1 MTSETNNQYL
11 GHLPL
16 PRNELTLE
24 QEFFL
29 KQLSLE
35 LHNADKE
42 NIIELFTQLQEHAY
56 ILQNNIQHILKHWP
70 EP

>member
-1 MTSETNNQYL
+1 MTLETNNQSR

-16 PRNELTLE
+16 PQNDLTLE

-29 KQLSLE
+29 KHISLE
-35 LHNADKE
+35 LHKADKE

-56 ILQNNIQHILKHWP
+56 ILQNNIQHILNHWP